1 MTSIENQTDLITGIV
16 LIDDSGSKA
25 LSSLRTDFDIVRLA
39 EIDVLP
45 IFGVNNSNSQLR

>member
-1 MTSIENQTDLITGIV
+1 MDGS
-16 LIDDSGSKA
+16 SSKA